1 MACKR
6 CDGEWMVS
14 VPVDPRGG
22 GPSGGN
28 RQKIR
33 RAVTS
38 SSSRGHEIRDFLCIR
53 NSPSLPLLRKTRRC
67 STMASHRLFRIL
79 CSLAF
84 AAVLFSRHLASS
96 LSSPCA
102 SCPLTRRCIWVTCL
116 IICHNAPPFHIS
128 FQFTYIHAH
137 TPRTCEWP
145 LRFNSNTVVR
155 E

>member
-1 MACKR
+1 
-6 CDGEWMVS
+6 MVS

-53 NSPSLPLLRKTRRC
+53 NPPSLPLLRKMRRC
-67 STMASHRLFRIL
+67 STMASHHLFRTL

-84 AAVLFSRHLASS
+84 AAVLFSWHLAYS
-96 LSSPCA
+96 LSSPCP

-116 IICHNAPPFHIS
+116 IIWHNAPPFHIS

-137 TPRTCEWP
+137 TPCTREWP
-145 LRFNSNTVVR
+145 LRFNSDTVVR